1 MIVNDSI
8 LIIGQPASGKTT
20 FIAQFLTRVRKRKS
34 SIKLFKIAGNIKAIQ
49 NAIDRLAMGEEP
61 ETTPSN
67 ENVELV
73 IPIDVDGK
81 KIDIVF
87 PDYGGEQV
95 NSLIELME
103 INENWQKLVI
113 NSDLWIH
120 FIRPHEITPEY
131 DLSMSS
137 FDEIET
143 KKSKVSKSPGL
154 SNQSKFIEL
163 LQILLH
169 TKNQGVKN
177 PFTRPKLSI
186 VLTCWDEL
194 NTDNKPVQVLREKLP
209 LFLHFVESVWGKE
222 AFEVLGLSAQEFPLK
237 TQEAKDKY
245 IDELPETFG
254 YIIDQNGVK
263 FKDITKLVKI
273 ALQL

>member
-1 MIVNDSI
+1 MICFLIIKDLMIVNDSI

-120 FIRPHEITPEY
+120 FIRPHE
-131 DLSMSS
+131 
-137 FDEIET
+137 
-143 KKSKVSKSPGL
+143 
-154 SNQSKFIEL
+154 
-163 LQILLH
+163 
-169 TKNQGVKN
+169 
-177 PFTRPKLSI
+177 
-186 VLTCWDEL
+186 
-194 NTDNKPVQVLREKLP
+194 
-209 LFLHFVESVWGKE
+209 
-222 AFEVLGLSAQEFPLK
+222 
-237 TQEAKDKY
+237 
-245 IDELPETFG
+245 
-254 YIIDQNGVK
+254 
-263 FKDITKLVKI
+263 
-273 ALQL
+273 